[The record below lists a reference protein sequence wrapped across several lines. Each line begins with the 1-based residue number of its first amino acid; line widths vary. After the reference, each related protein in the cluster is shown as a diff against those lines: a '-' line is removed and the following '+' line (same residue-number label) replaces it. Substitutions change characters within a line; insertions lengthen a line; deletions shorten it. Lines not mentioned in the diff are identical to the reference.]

1 MLLTRYAQ
9 LESEIFTSS
18 LLISIKNIFLILEMQ
33 QATLQVESNGRV
45 TSLQVSKMPKIQNF
59 RQGVTATCFYST

>member
-45 TSLQVSKMPKIQNF
+45 TSLQVSKMPKIQDF
-59 RQGVTATCFYST
+59 LQGITTICFYST